1 MYGHENLSFYWR
13 NSYPQSFLL
22 DFLLSG
28 YFYIC
33 LNIWT
38 YPKKIQNRK
47 IMSEF
52 FFCSLRSQNML
63 KIAKI
68 CRKYVKYLKY
78 VIFLKNGKICKN
90 IFFTYLHILFESN
103 YYWNTEWRWRLVG
116 KTGVHWGWSR
126 LLSSWLITWVIFLSQ
141 AGQVVIFQRS
151 VTFWILLWKFK
162 WVEWNPSA

>member
-28 YFYIC
+28 YFYDLLEH
-33 LNIWT
+33 LNMS
-38 YPKKIQNRK
+38 KKFSKSQNNVR
-47 IMSEF
+47 I

-90 IFFTYLHILFESN
+90 IFFTYLHILFESSQHFFQ
-103 YYWNTEWRWRLVG
+103 YYFVYFFVCAIE
-116 KTGVHWGWSR
+116 KTSEIYTIFLWISMYKSGSLF
-126 LLSSWLITWVIFLSQ
+126 LLS
-141 AGQVVIFQRS
+141 
-151 VTFWILLWKFK
+151 
-162 WVEWNPSA
+162 